1 MSEENTAQ
9 LKQQI
14 ATLQAELEESY
25 RQREDLTNKL
35 EECIKFAETVR
46 KQRDEAMDLVE
57 QLMDTVKKAQN
68 KIILP
73 DQVDADGK
81 SKILL

>member
-1 MSEENTAQ
+1 METETVTQ
-9 LKQQI
+9 LRGKI
-14 ATLQAELEESY
+14 ATLETELEDSY
-25 RQREDLTNKL
+25 RQRDNLTNKL

-81 SKILL
+81 AKILL